1 MLAQE
6 EGSIGSLA
14 MSYHPTTGL
23 VRLNVSLGGKRSV
36 TKGQAEGLNEGN
48 RARHIV
54 ERLDTTLRE
63 SQNYDPL
70 LGILRLSGARGIGN
84 ASEGLIEGLTGN
96 RLLTEYGTQL
106 FTHVIARLLEV
117 EHYEAQTLR
126 GV

>member
-23 VRLNVSLGGKRSV
+23 VGLNVSLGGKRSV
-36 TKGQAEGLNEGN
+36 TTGQAEGLNEGN

-54 ERLDTTLRE
+54 ECLDTTLRE
-63 SQNYDPL
+63 SQDYEPL
-70 LGILRLSGARGIGN
+70 LGILRLSGFRGIRN
-84 ASEGLIEGLTGN
+84 PSEGLIEGLTGN
-96 RLLTEYGTQL
+96 RSLTEYGTQL

-117 EHYEAQTLR
+117 EHYETQTLR